1 MPFAKSAVESS
12 KFRGLVSA
20 STPMGG
26 CALQFTRYSI
36 SSTFVRQYFSRES
49 AFQRTMSFEN
59 PQAWMRLCVTHSEI
73 LQWILSQRSSSNS
86 QEMRH
91 WSFPVKLKERG
102 WYSQI
107 QAQRFNPLPRRDP
120 QGQLAVA
127 ILYFR
132 MTWIAVMAP
141 GGRKSRLIL
150 NSNTDEE
157 LKRGYGSSSIFKIRA
172 TWESCRKVLNVQ
184 TSP

>member
-1 MPFAKSAVESS
+1 VDLVPKELFELPRDETLEFPGEAERTRLVFPNSS
-12 KFRGLVSA
+12 
-20 STPMGG
+20 P
-26 CALQFTRYSI
+26 
-36 SSTFVRQYFSRES
+36 
-49 AFQRTMSFEN
+49 AFQST
-59 PQAWMRLCVTHSEI
+59 
-73 LQWILSQRSSSNS
+73 
-86 QEMRH
+86 
-91 WSFPVKLKERG
+91 
-102 WYSQI
+102 
-107 QAQRFNPLPRRDP
+107 PRRDP

-172 TWESCRKVLNVQ
+172 TWENCRKVLSVQ